1 MTDWVSEWLTD
12 WLADTLHS
20 RFPLSLFFL
29 STFSPF
35 FLGTVFCFHFLVYLQ
50 RPPPSPSIFFTFY
63 FPFYFRVCSSSSSRH
78 THTHTHMW
86 KILILLASASAS
98 AHSANVSE
106 PVKCLSAEVPDIPEQ
121 LAHASA
127 HLPAGP
133 PPPPAYYPIPVLT
146 ACKTLWM
153 TLSRFFYIFYR
164 CSIYLLASMLLL
176 LIFYEHCSPLGRFM
190 SPTALGQLPLFSP
203 LPPPLYPSGCC
214 LKAA

>member
-50 RPPPSPSIFFTFY
+50 RPPPSPSFFFTFY

-78 THTHTHMW
+78 THTHTYVENFNF
-86 KILILLASASAS
+86 A
-98 AHSANVSE
+98 
-106 PVKCLSAEVPDIPEQ
+106 CLSLSLSPQRQCQRTRQVSLSWSTWHTWAVSTRLSSPACWSSSPPRT
-121 LAHASA
+121 
-127 HLPAGP
+127 LPSP
-133 PPPPAYYPIPVLT
+133 YWLRVKHFEWLYRV
-146 ACKTLWM
+146 
-153 TLSRFFYIFYR
+153 FFIYFIAAAFTCLPR
-164 CSIYLLASMLLL
+164 CCCCWY
-176 LIFYEHCSPLGRFM
+176 FM
-190 SPTALGQLPLFSP
+190 SIALRLADLCR
-203 LPPPLYPSGCC
+203 LPPSGNCLSLPLYPSGCC